1 MLPFFPRKCLWCGS
15 HRQIVL
21 HAAAGIATSKKH
33 LHERTI
39 FNKYFPE
46 DIIIDQN
53 FGGNATVIICEMV
66 LKCKMNSLEQD
77 ELFESFI
84 YFDFWRQG
92 FGPPRQQIVK
102 NSTFL
107 LRGKDLGYNNCDV
120 IIFSKGAKIN
130 TTFLLCLLVFKN
142 SVTHSTKIDL
152 FSCRDK
158 IGKKVFNFLVKK
170 KVSIFLK
177 GGTWLF

>member
-1 MLPFFPRKCLWCGS
+1 
-15 HRQIVL
+15 
-21 HAAAGIATSKKH
+21 
-33 LHERTI
+33 
-39 FNKYFPE
+39 
-46 DIIIDQN
+46 
-53 FGGNATVIICEMV
+53 MV

-84 YFDFWRQG
+84 SFDFWRQG

-107 LRGKDLGYNNCDV
+107 LRGKDLGYNNGDV
-120 IIFSKGAKIN
+120 ISFFQRGAKIN
-130 TTFLLCLLVFKN
+130 TTFFLLCLLVFKN

-158 IGKKVFNFLVKK
+158 IGKKSFEFLGKEK
-170 KVSIFLK
+170 CFDFFWK